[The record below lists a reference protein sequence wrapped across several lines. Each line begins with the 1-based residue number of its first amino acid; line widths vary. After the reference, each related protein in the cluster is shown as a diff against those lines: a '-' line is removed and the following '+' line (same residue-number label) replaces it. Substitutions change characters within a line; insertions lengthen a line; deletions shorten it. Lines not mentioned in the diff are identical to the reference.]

1 MQWLLGFL
9 FFLEIVS
16 ILSVIFL
23 ERKNPSEALAWIVV
37 VSLVPGIG
45 LIIYLMFGD
54 TIAMRL
60 DFKFYK
66 NKELARKENE
76 IITKQIE
83 DITRRKESDSL
94 SDEDALSLML
104 LKLSKSRISSHNEV
118 KTLINADEKYPL
130 LFKELMEAKQSIHVA
145 YYIISDNQSGWEFL
159 KILAK
164 KAKEGVE
171 VKLIYDYF
179 GGWFLEH
186 RHPELLAEIKNN
198 GGKIIRFLPTIASSI
213 YRINYRYHRK
223 MVIIDQKI
231 GYTGGINIGDEYLG
245 KRKKCSPWRDTSI
258 RVYGEAVND
267 LMQCFVEDWNLVL
280 HYKKNQATSTIPY
293 YEPTI
298 TNNGNLTNETCK
310 MQIVKCGPEAAQEDI
325 KDAYLK
331 MISGAKKYVYIQTPY
346 FIPDD
351 TFQTTL
357 KLAKQSGVDVRIMIP
372 GIPDKKTVYAVTL
385 SHMSDYLKSGG
396 TVYKY
401 PGFIHSKTIVV
412 DDKITTIGTTN
423 IDIRSFNLDFE
434 INAFI
439 YDQKQTIINKEIFL
453 NDASKCKQYHYD
465 DYKNESWII
474 RGLGNLFR
482 LFSLFL

>member
-9 FFLEIVS
+9 FFLEIIS

-37 VSLVPGIG
+37 VSLVPGLG
-45 LIIYLMFGD
+45 LLVYLMFGD

-66 NKELARKENE
+66 NKELARKENT
-76 IITKQIE
+76 IISQQIQTIN
-83 DITRRKESDSL
+83 DRKDNGSL
-94 SDEDALSLML
+94 SDEDSLSLML
-104 LKLSKSRISSHNEV
+104 LKLSKSRISYQNEV

-130 LFKELMEAKQSIHVA
+130 LFKELEEAKKSIHVS
-145 YYIISDNQSGWEFL
+145 YYIISDNQTGWDFL
-159 KILAK
+159 KLLAK

-179 GGWFLEH
+179 GCWFLEH
-186 RHPELLAEIKNN
+186 RHPELFQEIKKN
-198 GGKIIRFLPTIASSI
+198 GGEIIRFLPTIASSI

-223 MVIIDQKI
+223 IVIIDQRV

-245 KRKKCSPWRDTSI
+245 KRKICSPWRDTSLRI
-258 RVYGEAVND
+258 YGEAITD
-267 LMQCFVEDWNLVL
+267 LMQCFVEDWNLML
-280 HYKKNQATSTIPY
+280 HYKKNKATLNIPY
-293 YEPTI
+293 YEPSPM
-298 TNNGNLTNETCK
+298 TNHYLPDELCK
-310 MQIVKCGPEAAQEDI
+310 IQIVKCGPEAPQEDI

-346 FIPDD
+346 FIPDA

-385 SHMSDYLKSGG
+385 SHVSDYLKSGG
-396 TVYKY
+396 TIYKY
-401 PGFIHSKTIVV
+401 PGFIHAKTIVV
-412 DDKITTIGTTN
+412 DDKIATIGTTN

-434 INAFI
+434 INAFL
-439 YDQKQTIINKEIFL
+439 YDEKQAKLNKEIFL
-453 NDASKCKQYHYD
+453 NDALKCKEYKYL
-465 DYKNESWII
+465 DYKKESIFI
-474 RGLGNLFR
+474 RGIGNLLR